1 MHSETGR
8 PATYDAEVLEDMAE
22 VVRKRKS
29 EQDGPDEAK
38 MMQLLFEQAHA
49 TGDRQGRIV
58 DDPCYNTMSKA
69 K

>member
-1 MHSETGR
+1 
-8 PATYDAEVLEDMAE
+8 MAE